1 MSGMQGHGTPA
12 RGSGKNYTL
21 WTYEWTYTDG
31 SGAVLLDE
39 DKSDQDPGIAS
50 TAAVTDGGSGIT
62 GIRFPKCTRAWVIGK
77 NLAPGTPA
85 TGANHRVHEVTD
97 LVATSGTANV
107 RFMDL
112 DGTPTAVDPSADS
125 RYTLT
130 LRLEYI

>member
-1 MSGMQGHGTPA
+1 MSGLPGIGTPV
-12 RGSGKNYTL
+12 RGSGKSYSL

-39 DKSDQDPGIAS
+39 TQSDQHPDIAS

-62 GIRFPKCTRAWVIGK
+62 GVRFPKCTRAFPIGK
-77 NLAPGTPA
+77 NLSPGTPA
-85 TGANHRVHEVTD
+85 TGANHREHAVTD
-97 LVATSGTANV
+97 MNAAAGTCNV

-130 LRLEYI
+130 LRLEF